1 MKKKRL
7 TLLIV
12 ENSSAEIEALR
23 RHFEMIRGYDFRILV
38 AASSEEALLALRR
51 GSVHLL
57 FINYRLAGENGL
69 DLYRRIR
76 ISGFEQPVI
85 LFTDVGDERLAA
97 RVMRE
102 GVSDYLVKADLN
114 PHSLKHSVQYVMMR
128 YENERRRNQIEQELV
143 RLARTDELT
152 GFYNRRYFLE
162 CLHYEMQR
170 ARRSGSPLSLL
181 MIDLDHFKRINDRYG
196 HIMGDIAMS
205 TTARIISDL
214 LRNTDIAGRYGGEEF
229 CVLLPDTSLSG
240 ARVIAERMRQH
251 IEREE
256 FPSSGGASFHVT
268 CSIGIAEMERR
279 TCDVAAFIKQAD
291 DALYQA
297 KSSGRNLVVPMPGND
312 KQRAKKVGNA
322 VGGRKKQA
330 TVTAAPVGA
339 SAAVAEEV
347 RDS

>member
-1 MKKKRL
+1 MRKKRL

-12 ENSSAEIEALR
+12 ENSPDDMEILR
-23 RHFEMIRGYDFRILV
+23 RQFETVRGYDFRILF
-38 AASSEEALLALRR
+38 SSNSKETLQILRR
-51 GSVHLL
+51 GGIHLL
-57 FINYRLAGENGL
+57 FINYRLVGASGL

-76 ISGFEQPVI
+76 VSGFEQPVI

-102 GVSDYLVKADLN
+102 GISDYLVRADLN
-114 PHSLKHSVQYVMMR
+114 PHSLKHSVQYVIMR

-170 ARRSGSPLSLL
+170 SRRSGSPLALL

-205 TTARIISDL
+205 TTARIISEL

-268 CSIGIAEMERR
+268 CSIGIAVLERR
-279 TCDVAAFIKQAD
+279 IGDVAAFIKQAD

-297 KSSGRNLVVPMPGND
+297 KSSGRNLVAPVQENA
-312 KQRAKKVGNA
+312 KQPTKRAGKA
-322 VGGRKKQA
+322 VGERKRRSA
-330 TVTAAPVGA
+330 TVAEPVSAP
-339 SAAVAEEV
+339 AVMAEKI